1 MSMLWGG
8 WLNPLGLDAHT
19 DARKALKKDEWNR
32 ITIQAVGDTWRFT
45 LKRGP
50 HRIGDLRRKGT
61 HFSKLG

>member
-1 MSMLWGG
+1 LREDSGEIHG
-8 WLNPLGLDAHT
+8 WVGLNIDAT
-19 DARKALKKDEWNR
+19 ESKEAEKALRQSEERLD
-32 ITIQAVGDTWRFT
+32 WRFT